1 MKEFNKTVLTIQA
14 HPDDTE
20 IFCSGTLS
28 LLRERGFKIVIATM
42 TNGGMGGVA
51 EDEKR
56 TAATR
61 KKEASRAAEILDA
74 EYYCLDE
81 RDGYLFDNSE
91 IRIKVTSLIR
101 RVNAGIIITHL
112 PFDYHPDHRATSTI
126 VEAAAIV
133 STLPNIPS
141 KEKPTDLT
149 PLLYYSAPFG
159 FRNNMGGKIPD
170 PDFFIDVTTKFNIK
184 KEMLGC
190 HESQKAVME
199 LMFNI
204 TDFFGDMRETDLK
217 TGKMAGVK
225 YAEAYWQ
232 NKGAGFYPEPLIQE
246 KLKGFS
252 LSGLRPCSA
261 MQAKEIKNES

>member
-1 MKEFNKTVLTIQA
+1 MKNFNKTVLAIQA

-20 IFCSGTLS
+20 IFCSGTLA
-28 LLRERGFKIVIATM
+28 LLKEKGFTIVIATM

-51 EDEKR
+51 EDEKG

-61 KKEASRAAEILDA
+61 KKEAAKAAKILKA

-81 RDGYLFDNSE
+81 RDGYLFDNPE
-91 IRIKVTSLIR
+91 TRMKVTSLIR
-101 RVNAGIIITHL
+101 KVNAGMVITHL

-133 STLPNIPS
+133 ATLPNIPV
-141 KEKPTDLT
+141 EEDPVNVT

-159 FRNNMGGKIPD
+159 FKNNMGGQIPN
-170 PDFFIDVTTKFNIK
+170 PDFFIDVSTTFNIK
-184 KEMLGC
+184 MEMLAC
-190 HESQKAVME
+190 HESQKSVME

-232 NKGAGFYPEPLIQE
+232 NKGAGFYSEPYIQNI
-246 KLKGFS
+246 LTD
-252 LSGLRPCSA
+252 LVR
-261 MQAKEIKNES
+261 